1 MVFHQH
7 VAFDLVLDWFPWTL
21 TYSYAGFS
29 CCGTSCH
36 CVAWSFCRTSCLV
49 CSNLCHCSGC
59 NCIHDWCWG
68 GCLSWHEIV
77 CFDPWALWVSW
88 LHHLQTART
97 LSPCIF
103 MNWSCWISVP
113 YHVLPGLVEEAE
125 GSWPQ
130 AENISEQGQIL
141 QYGLVFP
148 FCRSR
153 CLWPCEW
160 SALVFCKYCLNLL
173 DIGGPFFIES
183 QTTSLVLGTFR
194 PAIFSGQRYFSM
206 ISSNS
211 LSFGWWQS
219 PLLKIDANFSSTFS
233 PTFSPLSTNCA
244 MSPMACSYL
253 STLPDLWRFL
263 MWQQTAQW
271 WQMGLNHHPILC
283 HHGHWFHGCTAP
295 GYGNVRRARRVEQ
308 VARRPDEEG
317 QLSRGAGKWDAYPCG
332 M

>member
-7 VAFDLVLDWFPWTL
+7 VAFDFVFDWFPWTL
-21 TYSYAGFS
+21 TYSHAGFS

-68 GCLSWHEIV
+68 GCLSWPEIV
-77 CFDPWALWVSW
+77 CFDPSALWVSW

-97 LSPCIF
+97 LSPCIS

-141 QYGLVFP
+141 QYRLVFP
-148 FCRSR
+148 SCRSR

-160 SALVFCKYCLNLL
+160 SALGFCKYRLNLL

-194 PAIFSGQRYFSM
+194 PAIFPGID
-206 ISSNS
+206 ISRSYQATVCHS
-211 LSFGWWQS
+211 VGGRVHCWR
-219 PLLKIDANFSSTFS
+219 STQI
-233 PTFSPLSTNCA
+233 
-244 MSPMACSYL
+244 
-253 STLPDLWRFL
+253 FL
-263 MWQQTAQW
+263 RPFRPPFHHCRPTAQCLRW
-271 WQMGLNHHPILC
+271 PVHICQHCLICGAFLC
-283 HHGHWFHGCTAP
+283 GSKLHNGGRW
-295 GYGNVRRARRVEQ
+295 V
-308 VARRPDEEG
+308 
-317 QLSRGAGKWDAYPCG
+317 
-332 M
+332 